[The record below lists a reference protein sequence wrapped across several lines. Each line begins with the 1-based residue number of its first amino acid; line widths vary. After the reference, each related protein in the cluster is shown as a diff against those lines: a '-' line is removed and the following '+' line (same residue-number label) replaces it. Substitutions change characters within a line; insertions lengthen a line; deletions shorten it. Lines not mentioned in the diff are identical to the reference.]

1 MIRLQRLEGFYWVA
15 RTGGYSRAA
24 RAFPYPITQPGVYRQ
39 VQRLSAELG
48 VTLFER
54 TGRDQVVLTSA
65 GRALHDFV
73 APFMERLPAVARSL
87 RTGEQGGTLRMHAS
101 NLVLR
106 HLLPPW
112 LLRLRRARPDIQVHL
127 SEAKTPDL
135 ALLRLGETDLLVDH
149 LPEVPGD
156 VEARRIGTVRGFLV
170 LPASHPRA
178 RMKTLSPDL
187 LAEEP
192 FIGYSSDRYL
202 LDLQLRALA
211 LHGVH
216 PQRLYSAESAETIL
230 GFVAA
235 GLGYSIVP
243 SFQPSGPRERGV
255 VARPLLRP
263 RADFP
268 IYAAWRRGEA
278 PQPLVEAALALAPE
292 DNEARGPA

>member
-24 RAFPYPITQPGVYRQ
+24 RAFPYPITQPGVFRQ
-39 VQRLSAELG
+39 VQRLSEELG
-48 VTLFER
+48 VQLFER

-65 GRALHDFV
+65 GRALQAFV
-73 APFMERLPAVARSL
+73 APFMEKLPDVVRSL

-106 HLLPPW
+106 YLLPPW
-112 LLRLRRARPDIQVHL
+112 LLRLQRARPDIQVHL
-127 SEAKTPDL
+127 SEAKTPEL
-135 ALLRLGETDLLVDH
+135 SLLRLGETDVLVDH
-149 LPEVPGD
+149 LPEVPD
-156 VEARRIGTVRGFLV
+156 DIQARRIGTVRGFLV
-170 LPASHPRA
+170 LSSTHPLA
-178 RMKTLSPDL
+178 KAEDLSPEL

-211 LHGVH
+211 EHGVH
-216 PQRLYSAESAETIL
+216 PQRLHSAESAETIL

-243 SFQPSGPRERGV
+243 SFRKAGPHERGV
-255 VARPLLRP
+255 VARPLSRS
-263 RADFP
+263 RAGFP
-268 IYAAWRRGEA
+268 IYAAFRRGA
-278 PQPLVEAALALAPE
+278 VPQPLVAAALELAPE
-292 DNEARGPA
+292 DEPV